1 MNDLD
6 IVRDL
11 RSQVRQT
18 EERDLREAR
27 RRLLVSMTR
36 VPRTRKLPRTVF
48 RVAATGALALAIA
61 AGVTVVQNLGTDGP
75 GTGPAS
81 PPAWVPVANAETLAK
96 RATAAAAGTTDVYP
110 RADQWIY
117 VKRESFSSPKVM
129 DTSDVPSTGGGK
141 TESRHVEEVW
151 IRGDGKERARRKE
164 GSKTV
169 TRIHGGE
176 DSRRRFDPDYLR
188 SLPLEPS
195 ALRQRLQKDMEDV
208 TPLRGERAVFS
219 QVSFI
224 LQEGAPPARLRAAL
238 YTVISQL
245 DGVGVEQKVRDV
257 VGREG
262 VGLYM
267 DADVG
272 RREVIIDPKSYDLLG
287 GRLIYLGGAEKSS
300 PFARLTPGEV
310 VSSIAQVAYGIV
322 DHAGDIS

>member
-18 EERDLREAR
+18 EDRDLREAR
-27 RRLLVSMTR
+27 RRLLASMTPA
-36 VPRTRKLPRTVF
+36 PRPRRLPRMVF
-48 RVAATGALALAIA
+48 RVAAAGALALAIT
-61 AGVTVVQNLGTDGP
+61 AGVTVVQNLGTDTP
-75 GTGPAS
+75 GRGTVS

-117 VKRESFSSPKVM
+117 VKRDFYRSPKVM
-129 DTSDVPSTGGGK
+129 NTSQKPST
-141 TESRHVEEVW
+141 TESRHVEEQW
-151 IRGDGKERARRKE
+151 IRGDGKERARREE
-164 GSKTV
+164 GSETV
-169 TRIHGGE
+169 TRIHGGA
-176 DSRRRFDPDYLR
+176 DPHLRYDPDYLR

-195 ALRQRLQKDMEDV
+195 ALRRSLQKDTEEA

-219 QVSFI
+219 RVSLI
-224 LQEGAPPARLRAAL
+224 LQEGAPAARLRAAL
-238 YTVISQL
+238 YTVLSQL

-262 VGLYM
+262 MGLYM
-267 DADVG
+267 DADTE
-272 RREVIIDPKSYDLLG
+272 RREILIDPKSYDLLG

-310 VSSIAQVAYGIV
+310 VSSVAQVAYGIA
-322 DHAGDIS
+322 DHAGDVP